1 MISKIL
7 KPYFQI
13 ERLVLQ
19 FIAVEFF
26 IQLVNAAFMMILN
39 IYFSK
44 KGFEDHQIADF
55 ISLRFLTVMLLA
67 FPLGLFIK
75 GRKLKP
81 LFYIAAIGV
90 FVFSMSILIAAE
102 YGHIAMIYASAALWG
117 LCYGIIQVLALP
129 FIIRN
134 TSEKT
139 RTAAISLSYATYSL
153 AMILSGIIIF
163 ILNHFNPIYFDEF
176 KCLLLLAILS
186 SCSIYFVFQMQRK
199 EIVTLHSGSRL
210 NLSGFDWGTIAFAM
224 TPSLLL
230 AIGAGLTIPFIN
242 LFFFKVFKMNSDNFA
257 LLNSFSSITVAAA
270 ALLVPHIRAK
280 YGYKIAITRTQS
292 IAVLSL
298 ALLAC
303 TEYYATLS
311 YSIYFAIF
319 FFLIRQPLM
328 NMAAPVSSE
337 LVMKY
342 VGPKNQEIISALTAS
357 IWSGSWFFSALIFSI
372 LRRHGYAYANVFL
385 ITAGIYAIAVYWYHF
400 LIKAQLSKEA
410 DTI

>member
-1 MISKIL
+1 MLTKIL

-13 ERLVLQ
+13 EKIVLQ
-19 FIAVEFF
+19 FIAAEFF
-26 IQLVNAAFMMILN
+26 IQLVNASFMMILN
-39 IYFSK
+39 IYLAK
-44 KGFEDHQIADF
+44 KGYEDHQIADF

-75 GRKLKP
+75 GRNLKP

-90 FVFSMSILIAAE
+90 FIFSIGILLAAE
-102 YGHIAMIYASAALWG
+102 FKQIDMIYTSAALWG
-117 LCYGIIQVLALP
+117 MCYGIVQVLALP

-139 RTAAISLSYATYSL
+139 KTAAISLSYATYSL
-153 AMILSGIIIF
+153 AMILAGIIIF
-163 ILNHFNPIYFDEF
+163 VLNHFNPLYFDEF
-176 KCLLLLAILS
+176 KCLLLLALLS
-186 SCSIYFVFQMQRK
+186 GISIYFVFSMQQK
-199 EIVTLHSGSRL
+199 EVIPTFEGSRL
-210 NLSGFDWGTIAFAM
+210 SLSGFDWGTIAFAM

-242 LFFFKVFKMNSDNFA
+242 LFFFKVFKMESDNFA
-257 LLNSFSSITVAAA
+257 LLNSFSSITVAGA
-270 ALLVPHIRAK
+270 ALLVPHVRAK

-292 IAVLSL
+292 IAVISL

-303 TEYYATLS
+303 TEFYARFE

-337 LVMKY
+337 LVMQY

-357 IWSGSWFFSALIFSI
+357 IWSGSWFFSALIFSV
-372 LRRHGYAYANVFL
+372 LRKNGFAYANVFL
-385 ITAGIYAIAVYWYHF
+385 ITAGIYAIAVLWYHF
-400 LIKAQLSKEA
+400 LIKAHLAKEQ
-410 DTI
+410 IKN

>member
-1 MISKIL
+1 
-7 KPYFQI
+7 
-13 ERLVLQ
+13 
-19 FIAVEFF
+19 
-26 IQLVNAAFMMILN
+26 
-39 IYFSK
+39 
-44 KGFEDHQIADF
+44 
-55 ISLRFLTVMLLA
+55 
-67 FPLGLFIK
+67 
-75 GRKLKP
+75 
-81 LFYIAAIGV
+81 
-90 FVFSMSILIAAE
+90 MSILIAAE

-242 LFFFKVFKMNSDNFA
+242 LFFFKVFKMDSDNFA